1 MNAPLQ
7 GVRILDLTAVLLG
20 PYATQLLADYGADV
34 IKVEPFEGDVMR
46 QSGPMKSPDM
56 GHLYLTANENKRS
69 LAIDLKNPAARPLMQ
84 RLVARADVLVYN
96 IRPKAMARLGLSYD
110 EVRAINPAIIYA
122 GAIGFSQRGPY
133 ADRPAYDDLIQGMA
147 GVPWLVSQ
155 GGVEP
160 RYSPVLLAD
169 RSTGLHLAL
178 AICAALVERG
188 RSGQGQRIDVPM
200 FETMASMTLG
210 EHLAGKLFDPVNGKA
225 GYSRSLSA
233 SRRPYRTRDGH
244 LCAMVYNDKHWRA
257 FFQAIGRTDVPER
270 DPRFRT
276 QAARIAAIDV
286 VYGFLAERF
295 LERTTDEWLALLHE
309 ADIPAARMYSV
320 DDLLGDEH
328 LRAIGFFTDTVHPTE
343 GPLLRVGIPSE
354 WSRTP
359 PSRRRHAPGLGE
371 HSEEVLRE
379 AGVDETAIRDAL
391 AQDVIR
397 RR

>member
-1 MNAPLQ
+1 MSAPLQ

-84 RLVARADVLVYN
+84 RLGARADVLGYK

-257 FFQAIGRTDVPER
+257 FFEAIGRTDVPAQ
-270 DPRFRT
+270 DPRYRT
-276 QAARIAAIDV
+276 QAARIAHIDV

-320 DDLLGDEH
+320 DDLLNDEH

-343 GPLLRVGIPSE
+343 GPLLRVGMPGE